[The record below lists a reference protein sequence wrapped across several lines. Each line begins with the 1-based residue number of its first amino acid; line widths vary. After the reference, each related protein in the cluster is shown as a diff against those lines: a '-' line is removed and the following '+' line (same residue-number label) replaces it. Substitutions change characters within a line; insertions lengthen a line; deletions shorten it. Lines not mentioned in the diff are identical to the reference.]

1 MVQEMEKYIK
11 LHVLGDFG
19 DIWIGI
25 SDDSCLPSIA
35 LATSIRKLTCV
46 K

>member
-1 MVQEMEKYIK
+1 MVQEIEKYIK

-25 SDDSCLPSIA
+25 SEDIQKIDFSSN
-35 LATSIRKLTCV
+35 
-46 K
+46 